1 MNKIIS
7 KITIFFIIFQIL
19 TSCGIYRPVDAK
31 KYPPQPELRVK
42 NNLKEGRGI
51 KLFKSDDKGGKFEF
65 ANANP
70 LWRASLDT
78 IDFMPLLSVDYGG
91 GIIITDWY
99 GEENENDSIKIT
111 IQFLSNEIKKGKI
124 TSYFFTKEKKEILLH
139 GHCHQKALSNVEDSV
154 WLLSLPENYSV
165 EVIPSGCC
173 GMAGSFGYE
182 KEHFEV
188 SQQVGNLV
196 LFPKVRNAKSAIEIV
211 APGTSCRHQIFDG
224 TGKKANA

>member
-1 MNKIIS
+1 MNKIIG

-42 NNLKEGRGI
+42 NNIKEGRGI
-51 KLFKSDDKGGKFEF
+51 KLFSSNDKGGKFEF

-111 IQFLSNEIKKGKI
+111 IQFLSNEIRSDSLNIKVFKKKCTNLLNCKVMQSQSDI
-124 TSYFFTKEKKEILLH
+124 NQELRVAIL
-139 GHCHQKALSNVEDSV
+139 
-154 WLLSLPENYSV
+154 
-165 EVIPSGCC
+165 
-173 GMAGSFGYE
+173 
-182 KEHFEV
+182 
-188 SQQVGNLV
+188 
-196 LFPKVRNAKSAIEIV
+196 
-211 APGTSCRHQIFDG
+211 
-224 TGKKANA
+224 KKAAQYKLEDTEKNKKN